1 MKPKYQVKPYKCN
14 ICGLVLLNTR
24 ELLKHKIVLHNDRIY
39 QCQSCN
45 KIFDTKYR
53 FENHLAEIHDTSQNT
68 TAISAGYD
76 NSESSS
82 RTMDQSGEQDVDNN
96 MESVLFRKA
105 AQEKKARK
113 RIRGPYRKSVSSP

>member
-1 MKPKYQVKPYKCN
+1 MKPKPPVKPYKCN
-14 ICGLVLLNTR
+14 ICGLVFVNLN
-24 ELLKHKIVLHNDRIY
+24 ELLKHKIVLHSDRKY

-45 KIFDTKYR
+45 KIFDTRYK
-53 FENHLAEIHDTSQNT
+53 FENHLAEIHDTSQET

-82 RTMDQSGEQDVDNN
+82 RTMDQSVEQDVDNN
-96 MESVLFRKA
+96 MESVFFRKA

-113 RIRGPYRKSVSSP
+113 RTRGPYRKSVSST

>member
-1 MKPKYQVKPYKCN
+1 MKPKSPAKPYKCN
-14 ICGLVLLNTR
+14 ICGLVLINTK

>member
-1 MKPKYQVKPYKCN
+1 MKPQPQVKPYKCN
-14 ICGLVLLNTR
+14 ICGLVFVNPK
-24 ELLKHKIVLHNDRIY
+24 ELLKHKIVLHGDRIY

-45 KIFDTKYR
+45 KIFDTKYK

-76 NSESSS
+76 IGESSS
-82 RTMDQSGEQDVDNN
+82 STMGQSVEQDVDNN
-96 MESVLFRKA
+96 MESVFVRKA

-113 RIRGPYRKSVSSP
+113 RTRGPYRKSVSSL

>member
-1 MKPKYQVKPYKCN
+1 MKPKSQVKPYKCN
-14 ICGLVLLNTR
+14 TCGLVLINTK

-53 FENHLAEIHDTSQNT
+53 FENHLAEIHDTSQNA
-68 TAISAGYD
+68 TAISTGYD

-82 RTMDQSGEQDVDNN
+82 RTLDQSGEQDLDNN
-96 MESVLFRKA
+96 MESVLFRKI

-113 RIRGPYRKSVSSP
+113 RTRGPYRKSVSSP

>member
-1 MKPKYQVKPYKCN
+1 MKPKPQVKPYKCN
-14 ICGLVLLNTR
+14 ICGLVLVNPK
-24 ELLKHKIVLHNDRIY
+24 ELLKHKIVLHGDRIY

-45 KIFDTKYR
+45 KIFDTKYK

-68 TAISAGYD
+68 TAISAGYE

-82 RTMDQSGEQDVDNN
+82 RTMDQSVEQDVDNN
-96 MESVLFRKA
+96 MESVFFRKA

-113 RIRGPYRKSVSSP
+113 RIRGPYRKSVSSQ